1 MAQLHEVRLVDDL
14 DGRPADETVSFH
26 CDGSSYE
33 IDLSSEHARQL
44 REALT
49 PFIAAARAT
58 VPGSREASALTR
70 QQQAAREHNQS
81 VRDWARRRNVHINR
95 RGRIPEQIKRGYD
108 DEAAMSGPVTSEAVM
123 SEAVMSEAVMSE
135 AVMSEAVMSE
145 AVMSE
150 AASEGRL

>member
-49 PFIAAARAT
+49 PFIAAARPTAA
-58 VPGSREASALTR
+58 GNREASVLTR

-81 VRDWARRRNVHINR
+81 VRDWARQRNVHINR

-108 DEAAMSGPVTSEAVM
+108 DEAAMSGAVTAGAVTAGAVTAEAAM
-123 SEAVMSEAVMSE
+123 SEAAMSEA
-135 AVMSEAVMSE
+135 A
-145 AVMSE
+145 MSE

>member
-49 PFIAAARAT
+49 PFIAAARPTA
-58 VPGSREASALTR
+58 PGNREASALTR

-95 RGRIPEQIKRGYD
+95 RGRIPEQVKRGYD
-108 DEAAMSGPVTSEAVM
+108 DEAAMSGAAESVTAEVAM
-123 SEAVMSEAVMSE
+123 SEVAMSEVAMSD
-135 AVMSEAVMSE
+135 
-145 AVMSE
+145 

>member
-49 PFIAAARAT
+49 PFIAAARPTA
-58 VPGSREASALTR
+58 PGNREASALTR
-70 QQQAAREHNQS
+70 QQRAAREHNQS

-108 DEAAMSGPVTSEAVM
+108 DEAAMSGLVRSEAVM

-135 AVMSEAVMSE
+135 SVMSES
-145 AVMSE
+145 
-150 AASEGRL
+150 ASEGRL